1 MRKIF
6 LLALLLCMLFI
17 GAVAEAAQITDV
29 KWGVDRNNVLR
40 LVVDI
45 TDSAGYNVQ
54 LEGAKLRLTVNA
66 KAAGQIPKLKKIKST
81 LADELRVVDGGS
93 YTEIHLPLNQHIT
106 NSDYKAFVLKQ
117 DPKTGRPFRVV
128 LDVTAGKT
136 TSTSGTST
144 MKPASASVAA
154 SKAAAST
161 NGSASSGSVVSS
173 RPVVGSRPVKAAA
186 AESNQPVV
194 SKPATSSTVVTTKK
208 LGSNAES
215 SVAIPK
221 AGTVVSTQK
230 PGSEQVKSSV
240 SLPSG
245 KIATGKDNKD
255 NKDDKDKNKDVE
267 GKGSKVKVIT
277 TTTGKATT
285 KAKVDE
291 PIALKSKTK
300 FRTGGGIKGKII
312 TLDPG
317 HGGSDPG
324 AIGASGLKEKQIT
337 LEISMRVK
345 ELLEKEGAKVYMTR
359 TTDVDVYGPN
369 ASDRAELQ
377 ARVNVA
383 EKHNSDLFLSLH
395 INSSVNKNVGGFS
408 SYYYPKTDN
417 DLKIAKAIQ
426 DKFAK
431 NFGVDN
437 LGVRQANF
445 YVVKRCSM
453 PATLLEMCFISNAR
467 EEKLMKGKWFQKKTA
482 RLIMEGVK
490 NYFD

>member
-1 MRKIF
+1 MRKLF
-6 LLALLLCMLFI
+6 LLALTVCMLLVT
-17 GAVAEAAQITDV
+17 AVAQAAQITDV
-29 KWGVDRNNVLR
+29 KWGVDKSNVLR

-45 TDSAGYNVQ
+45 TDTAGYSVE
-54 LEGAKLRLTVNA
+54 LAGSKLKLTVNA
-66 KAAGQIPKLKKIKST
+66 KAAGQVPKVKKIKST

-93 YTEIHLPLNQHIT
+93 FTEVHLPLNRQIAS
-106 NSDYKAFVLKQ
+106 SDYRAFVLKK
-117 DPKTGRPFRVV
+117 DPQTGRPFRVV
-128 LDVTAGKT
+128 LDITADKT
-136 TSTSGTST
+136 TGVVNN
-144 MKPASASVAA
+144 SAGSS
-154 SKAAAST
+154 SKATTKPSTGTTGKSAATVSSGCT
-161 NGSASSGSVVSS
+161 NGGTAQVSNK
-173 RPVVGSRPVKAAA
+173 PVVGSRPVK
-186 AESNQPVV
+186 
-194 SKPATSSTVVTTKK
+194 
-208 LGSNAES
+208 
-215 SVAIPK
+215 SVAN
-221 AGTVVSTQK
+221 
-230 PGSEQVKSSV
+230 E
-240 SLPSG
+240 
-245 KIATGKDNKD
+245 
-255 NKDDKDKNKDVE
+255 
-267 GKGSKVKVIT
+267 
-277 TTTGKATT
+277 GKATT
-285 KAKVDE
+285 GTSEAKVVKVGSSSTSE
-291 PIALKSKTK
+291 PKVVKAGSSSTSEPKVVKVGSSSTSESKANVKTDKNSTATKEELPLAIKAKTK

-359 TTDVDVYGPN
+359 TTDKDVYGPN

-383 EKHNSDLFLSLH
+383 EKYNSDLFVSLH
-395 INSSVNKNVGGFS
+395 INSSVNKSVGGFS

-453 PATLLEMCFISNAR
+453 PATLLEMCFISNPK
-467 EEKLMKGKWFQKKTA
+467 EEKLMKSRWFQKKTA
-482 RLIMEGVK
+482 RLIVEGVE

>member
-1 MRKIF
+1 MRKLF
-6 LLALLLCMLFI
+6 LLALTVCMLL
-17 GAVAEAAQITDV
+17 GTAVAQAAQITDV
-29 KWGVDRNNVLR
+29 KWGVDKSNVLR

-45 TDSAGYNVQ
+45 TDTAGYSVE
-54 LEGAKLRLTVNA
+54 LAGSKLKLTVNA
-66 KAAGQIPKLKKIKST
+66 KAAGQVPKVKKIKST

-93 YTEIHLPLNQHIT
+93 FTEVHLPLNRQIAS
-106 NSDYKAFVLKQ
+106 SDYRAFVLKK
-117 DPKTGRPFRVV
+117 DPQTGRPFRVV
-128 LDVTAGKT
+128 LDITADKT
-136 TSTSGTST
+136 TGVVNNGAGSSSKATTKPSTGTTGKSAATVTSG
-144 MKPASASVAA
+144 
-154 SKAAAST
+154 ST
-161 NGSASSGSVVSS
+161 NGGTAQVSNK
-173 RPVVGSRPVKAAA
+173 PVVGSRPVKSAANEGKA
-186 AESNQPVV
+186 PTGTSEPKVV
-194 SKPATSSTVVTTKK
+194 KAGSSSTSESKVVKV
-208 LGSNAES
+208 GSSSTSES
-215 SVAIPK
+215 K
-221 AGTVVSTQK
+221 AN
-230 PGSEQVKSSV
+230 VK
-240 SLPSG
+240 
-245 KIATGKDNKD
+245 T
-255 NKDDKDKNKDVE
+255 DKNSTATKE
-267 GKGSKVKVIT
+267 ELPLAI
-277 TTTGKATT
+277 KA
-285 KAKVDE
+285 
-291 PIALKSKTK
+291 KTK

-337 LEISMRVK
+337 LEISLRVK

-359 TTDVDVYGPN
+359 TTDKDVYGPN

-383 EKHNSDLFLSLH
+383 EKYNSDLFISLH
-395 INSSVNKNVGGFS
+395 INSSVNKSVGGFS

-453 PATLLEMCFISNAR
+453 PATLLEMCFISNPK
-467 EEKLMKGKWFQKKTA
+467 EEKLMKSRWFQKKTA
-482 RLIMEGVK
+482 RLIVEGVE

>member
-6 LLALLLCMLFI
+6 LLALLMCMLLLT
-17 GAVAEAAQITDV
+17 AVAEAAQITDV
-29 KWGVDRNNVLR
+29 KWGVDKNNVLR

-45 TDSAGYNVQ
+45 TDAAGYDVK
-54 LEGAKLRLTVNA
+54 LEGAKLKLTVNA
-66 KAAGQIPKLKKIKST
+66 KAAGQIPKMKKIKST
-81 LADELRVVDGGS
+81 LADELRVVDGSS
-93 YTEIHLPLNQHIT
+93 YTEVHLPLNQQI
-106 NSDYKAFVLKQ
+106 NAGDYKAFVLKQ
-117 DPKTGRPFRVV
+117 DAKTGRPFRVV
-128 LDVTAGKT
+128 LDVWAAKTAAT
-136 TSTSGTST
+136 NN
-144 MKPASASVAA
+144 SA
-154 SKAAAST
+154 AAAST
-161 NGSASSGSVVSS
+161 GAAASKPVVSS
-173 RPVVGSRPVKAAA
+173 KPVVGSRPVKSAAS
-186 AESNQPVV
+186 ENYQPI
-194 SKPATSSTVVTTKK
+194 SKPVNEVKT
-208 LGSNAES
+208 
-215 SVAIPK
+215 P
-221 AGTVVSTQK
+221 VVSTQRPTSNTQVSTAQK
-230 PGSEQVKSSV
+230 PAAEVKAPVASAQK
-240 SLPSG
+240 PAATKASG
-245 KIATGKDNKD
+245 P
-255 NKDDKDKNKDVE
+255 
-267 GKGSKVKVIT
+267 KVIVIPKNN
-277 TTTGKATT
+277 GDNNKATSQKGGKVT
-285 KAKVDE
+285 TKSDKVELPLAIKAK
-291 PIALKSKTK
+291 SK
-300 FRTGGGIKGKII
+300 FRTGGGIKDKII

-345 ELLEKEGAKVYMTR
+345 ELLEKEGANVYMTR
-359 TTDVDVYGPN
+359 TTDKDVYAPN

-395 INSSVNKNVGGFS
+395 INSSVNKSVGGFS

-453 PATLLEMCFISNAR
+453 PATLLEMCFISNPK
-467 EEKLMKGKWFQKKTA
+467 EEKLMKSKWFQKKTA
-482 RLIMEGVK
+482 RLIVEGVK

>member
-1 MRKIF
+1 MCM
-6 LLALLLCMLFI
+6 LLLT
-17 GAVAEAAQITDV
+17 AVAEAAQITDV
-29 KWGVDRNNVLR
+29 KWGVDKNNVLR

-45 TDSAGYNVQ
+45 TDAAGYDVK
-54 LEGAKLRLTVNA
+54 LEGAKLKLTVNA
-66 KAAGQIPKLKKIKST
+66 KAAGQIPKMKKIKST

-93 YTEIHLPLNQHIT
+93 YTEVHLPLNQQI
-106 NSDYKAFVLKQ
+106 NAGNYKAFVLKQ
-117 DPKTGRPFRVV
+117 DAKTGRPFRVV
-128 LDVTAGKT
+128 LDVWAAKTAAT
-136 TSTSGTST
+136 NN
-144 MKPASASVAA
+144 SA
-154 SKAAAST
+154 AAAST
-161 NGSASSGSVVSS
+161 GAAASKPVVSS
-173 RPVVGSRPVKAAA
+173 KPVVGSRPVKSAAS
-186 AESNQPVV
+186 ENYQPI
-194 SKPATSSTVVTTKK
+194 SKPVNEVKT
-208 LGSNAES
+208 
-215 SVAIPK
+215 P
-221 AGTVVSTQK
+221 VVSTQRPTSNAQVATTQK
-230 PGSEQVKSSV
+230 PAAEVKAPVASAQK
-240 SLPSG
+240 PAATKASG
-245 KIATGKDNKD
+245 PKVIVIPKNNGDNNKATSQ
-255 NKDDKDKNKDVE
+255 
-267 GKGSKVKVIT
+267 KGSKV
-277 TTTGKATT
+277 TT
-285 KAKVDE
+285 KSDKEELPLAIKAK
-291 PIALKSKTK
+291 SK
-300 FRTGGGIKGKII
+300 FRTGGGIKDKII

-359 TTDVDVYGPN
+359 TTDKDVYAPN

-395 INSSVNKNVGGFS
+395 INSSVNKSVGGFS

-417 DLKIAKAIQ
+417 DLKIAKTIQ

-453 PATLLEMCFISNAR
+453 PATLLEMCFISNPK
-467 EEKLMKGKWFQKKTA
+467 EEKLMKSKWFQKKTA
-482 RLIMEGVK
+482 RLIVEGVK

>member
-6 LLALLLCMLFI
+6 LLALLMCMLLLT
-17 GAVAEAAQITDV
+17 AVAEAAQITDV
-29 KWGVDRNNVLR
+29 KWGVDKNNVLR

-45 TDSAGYNVQ
+45 TDAAGYDVK
-54 LEGAKLRLTVNA
+54 LEGAKLKLTVNA
-66 KAAGQIPKLKKIKST
+66 KAAGQIPKMKKIKST
-81 LADELRVVDGGS
+81 LADELRVVDGSS
-93 YTEIHLPLNQHIT
+93 YTEVHLPLNQQI
-106 NSDYKAFVLKQ
+106 NAGDYKAFVLKQ
-117 DPKTGRPFRVV
+117 DAKTGRPFRVV
-128 LDVTAGKT
+128 LDVWAAKTAAT
-136 TSTSGTST
+136 NN
-144 MKPASASVAA
+144 SAAAARTGAAA
-154 SKAAAST
+154 SKP
-161 NGSASSGSVVSS
+161 VVSS
-173 RPVVGSRPVKAAA
+173 EPVVGSRPVKSAAS
-186 AESNQPVV
+186 ENYQPI
-194 SKPATSSTVVTTKK
+194 SKPVNEVKT
-208 LGSNAES
+208 
-215 SVAIPK
+215 P
-221 AGTVVSTQK
+221 VVSTQRPTSNTQVSTAQK
-230 PGSEQVKSSV
+230 PAAEVKAPVASAQK
-240 SLPSG
+240 PAATKASG
-245 KIATGKDNKD
+245 P
-255 NKDDKDKNKDVE
+255 
-267 GKGSKVKVIT
+267 KVIVIPKNN
-277 TTTGKATT
+277 GDNNKATSQKGGKVT
-285 KAKVDE
+285 TKSDKVELPLAIKAK
-291 PIALKSKTK
+291 SK
-300 FRTGGGIKGKII
+300 FRTGGGIKDKII

-345 ELLEKEGAKVYMTR
+345 ELLEKEGAKVFMTR
-359 TTDVDVYGPN
+359 TTDKDVYAPN

-395 INSSVNKNVGGFS
+395 INSSVNKSVGGFS

-453 PATLLEMCFISNAR
+453 PATLLEMCFISNPK
-467 EEKLMKGKWFQKKTA
+467 EEKLMKSKWFQKKTA
-482 RLIMEGVK
+482 RLIVEGVK

>member
-6 LLALLLCMLFI
+6 LLALLMCMLLLT
-17 GAVAEAAQITDV
+17 AVAEAAQITDV
-29 KWGVDRNNVLR
+29 KWGVDKNNVLR

-45 TDSAGYNVQ
+45 TDAAGYDVK
-54 LEGAKLRLTVNA
+54 LEGAKLKLTVNA
-66 KAAGQIPKLKKIKST
+66 KAAGQIPKMKKIKST

-93 YTEIHLPLNQHIT
+93 YTEVHLPLNQQI
-106 NSDYKAFVLKQ
+106 NAGDYKAFVLKQ
-117 DPKTGRPFRVV
+117 DAKTGRPFRVV
-128 LDVTAGKT
+128 LDVWAAKTAAT
-136 TSTSGTST
+136 NN
-144 MKPASASVAA
+144 SA
-154 SKAAAST
+154 AAAST
-161 NGSASSGSVVSS
+161 GAAASKPVVSS
-173 RPVVGSRPVKAAA
+173 KPVVGSRPVKSAAS
-186 AESNQPVV
+186 ENYQPI
-194 SKPATSSTVVTTKK
+194 SKPVNEVKT
-208 LGSNAES
+208 
-215 SVAIPK
+215 P
-221 AGTVVSTQK
+221 VVSTQRPTSNAQVATTQK
-230 PGSEQVKSSV
+230 PAAEVKAPVASAQK
-240 SLPSG
+240 PATTKASG
-245 KIATGKDNKD
+245 PKVIVIPKNNGDNNKATSQ
-255 NKDDKDKNKDVE
+255 
-267 GKGSKVKVIT
+267 KGSKV
-277 TTTGKATT
+277 TT
-285 KAKVDE
+285 KSDKEELPLAIKAK
-291 PIALKSKTK
+291 SK
-300 FRTGGGIKGKII
+300 FRTGGGIKDKII

-345 ELLEKEGAKVYMTR
+345 ELLEKEGANVYMPR
-359 TTDVDVYGPN
+359 TTDKDVYAPN

-395 INSSVNKNVGGFS
+395 INSSVNKSVGGFS

-453 PATLLEMCFISNAR
+453 PATLLEMCFISNPK
-467 EEKLMKGKWFQKKTA
+467 EEKLMKSKWFQKKTA
-482 RLIMEGVK
+482 LLIVEGVK

>member
-6 LLALLLCMLFI
+6 LLALLMCMLLLT
-17 GAVAEAAQITDV
+17 AVAEAAQITDV
-29 KWGVDRNNVLR
+29 KWGVDKNNVLR

-45 TDSAGYNVQ
+45 TDAAGYDVK
-54 LEGAKLRLTVNA
+54 LEGAKLKLTVNA
-66 KAAGQIPKLKKIKST
+66 KAAGQIPKMKKIKST
-81 LADELRVVDGGS
+81 LADELRVVDGSS
-93 YTEIHLPLNQHIT
+93 YTEVHLPLNQQI
-106 NSDYKAFVLKQ
+106 NAGDYKAFVLKQ
-117 DPKTGRPFRVV
+117 DAKTGRPFRVV
-128 LDVTAGKT
+128 LDVWAAKTAAT
-136 TSTSGTST
+136 NN
-144 MKPASASVAA
+144 SA
-154 SKAAAST
+154 AAAST
-161 NGSASSGSVVSS
+161 GAAASKPVVSS
-173 RPVVGSRPVKAAA
+173 KPVVGSRPVKSAAS
-186 AESNQPVV
+186 ENYQPI
-194 SKPATSSTVVTTKK
+194 SKPVNEVKT
-208 LGSNAES
+208 
-215 SVAIPK
+215 P
-221 AGTVVSTQK
+221 VVSTQRPTSNAQVATTQK
-230 PGSEQVKSSV
+230 PAAEVKAPVASAQK
-240 SLPSG
+240 PAATKASG
-245 KIATGKDNKD
+245 PKVIVIPKNNGDNNKATSQ
-255 NKDDKDKNKDVE
+255 
-267 GKGSKVKVIT
+267 KGSKV
-277 TTTGKATT
+277 TT
-285 KAKVDE
+285 KSDKEELPLAIKAK
-291 PIALKSKTK
+291 SK
-300 FRTGGGIKGKII
+300 FRTGGGIKDKII

-345 ELLEKEGAKVYMTR
+345 ELLEKEGANVYMTR
-359 TTDVDVYGPN
+359 TTDKDVYAPN

-395 INSSVNKNVGGFS
+395 INSSVNKSVGGFS

-453 PATLLEMCFISNAR
+453 PATLLEMCFISNPK
-467 EEKLMKGKWFQKKTA
+467 EEKLMKSKWFQKKTA
-482 RLIMEGVK
+482 RLIVEGVK

>member
-1 MRKIF
+1 MRKLF
-6 LLALLLCMLFI
+6 LLALTVCMLLVT
-17 GAVAEAAQITDV
+17 AVAQAAQITDV
-29 KWGVDRNNVLR
+29 KWGVDKSNVLR

-45 TDSAGYNVQ
+45 TDTAGYSVE
-54 LEGAKLRLTVNA
+54 LAGSKLKLTVSA
-66 KAAGQIPKLKKIKST
+66 KAAGQVPKVKKIKST

-93 YTEIHLPLNQHIT
+93 FTEVHLPLNRQIAS
-106 NSDYKAFVLKQ
+106 SDYRAFVLKK
-117 DPKTGRPFRVV
+117 DPQTGRPFRVV
-128 LDVTAGKT
+128 LDITADKT
-136 TSTSGTST
+136 TGVVNNSAGSSSKATTKPSTGTT
-144 MKPASASVAA
+144 GKSVATV
-154 SKAAAST
+154 SSGRT
-161 NGSASSGSVVSS
+161 NGGTAQVSNK
-173 RPVVGSRPVKAAA
+173 PVVGSRPVKSSANEGKAPTGTS
-186 AESNQPVV
+186 EPKVV
-194 SKPATSSTVVTTKK
+194 KAGSSSTSESKVV
-208 LGSNAES
+208 
-215 SVAIPK
+215 K
-221 AGTVVSTQK
+221 AGSSSTSEPKVVKVGSSST
-230 PGSEQVKSSV
+230 SESKANVK
-240 SLPSG
+240 
-245 KIATGKDNKD
+245 A
-255 NKDDKDKNKDVE
+255 DKNSTATKE
-267 GKGSKVKVIT
+267 ELPLAI
-277 TTTGKATT
+277 KA
-285 KAKVDE
+285 
-291 PIALKSKTK
+291 KTK

-359 TTDVDVYGPN
+359 TTDKDVYGPN

-383 EKHNSDLFLSLH
+383 EKYNSDLFISLH
-395 INSSVNKNVGGFS
+395 INSSVNKSVGGFS

-453 PATLLEMCFISNAR
+453 PATLLEMCFISNPK
-467 EEKLMKGKWFQKKTA
+467 EEKLMKSRWFQKKTA
-482 RLIMEGVK
+482 RLIVEGVE

>member
-6 LLALLLCMLFI
+6 LLALLMCMLLLT
-17 GAVAEAAQITDV
+17 AVAEAAQITDV
-29 KWGVDRNNVLR
+29 KWGVDKNNVLR

-45 TDSAGYNVQ
+45 TDAAGYDVK
-54 LEGAKLRLTVNA
+54 LEGAKLKLTVNA
-66 KAAGQIPKLKKIKST
+66 KAAGQIPKMKKIKSM

-93 YTEIHLPLNQHIT
+93 YTEVHLPLNQQI
-106 NSDYKAFVLKQ
+106 NAGDYKAFVLKQ
-117 DPKTGRPFRVV
+117 DAKTGRPFRVV
-128 LDVTAGKT
+128 LDVWAAKTAAT
-136 TSTSGTST
+136 NN
-144 MKPASASVAA
+144 SA
-154 SKAAAST
+154 AAAST
-161 NGSASSGSVVSS
+161 GAAASKPVVSS
-173 RPVVGSRPVKAAA
+173 KPVVGSRPVKSAAS
-186 AESNQPVV
+186 ENYQPI
-194 SKPATSSTVVTTKK
+194 SKPVNEVKT
-208 LGSNAES
+208 
-215 SVAIPK
+215 P
-221 AGTVVSTQK
+221 VVSTQRPTSNTQVSTAQK
-230 PGSEQVKSSV
+230 PAAEVKAPVASAQK
-240 SLPSG
+240 PAATKASG
-245 KIATGKDNKD
+245 P
-255 NKDDKDKNKDVE
+255 
-267 GKGSKVKVIT
+267 KVIVIPKNN
-277 TTTGKATT
+277 GDNNKATSQKGGKVT
-285 KAKVDE
+285 TKSDKVELPLAIKAK
-291 PIALKSKTK
+291 SK
-300 FRTGGGIKGKII
+300 FRTGGGIKDKII

-345 ELLEKEGAKVYMTR
+345 ELLEKEGAKVFMTR
-359 TTDVDVYGPN
+359 TTDKDVYAPN

-395 INSSVNKNVGGFS
+395 INSSVNKSVGGFS

-453 PATLLEMCFISNAR
+453 PATLLEMCFISNPK
-467 EEKLMKGKWFQKKTA
+467 EEKLMKSKWFQKKTA
-482 RLIMEGVK
+482 RLIVEGVK

>member
-6 LLALLLCMLFI
+6 LLALLMCMLLLT
-17 GAVAEAAQITDV
+17 AVAEAAQITDV
-29 KWGVDRNNVLR
+29 KWGVDKNNVLR

-45 TDSAGYNVQ
+45 TDAAGYDVK
-54 LEGAKLRLTVNA
+54 LEGAKLKLTVNA
-66 KAAGQIPKLKKIKST
+66 KAAGQIPKMKKIKST

-93 YTEIHLPLNQHIT
+93 YTEVHLPLNQQI
-106 NSDYKAFVLKQ
+106 NAGDYKAFVLKQ
-117 DPKTGRPFRVV
+117 DAKTGRPFRVV
-128 LDVTAGKT
+128 LDVWAAKTAAT
-136 TSTSGTST
+136 NN
-144 MKPASASVAA
+144 SA
-154 SKAAAST
+154 AAAST
-161 NGSASSGSVVSS
+161 GAAASKPVVSS
-173 RPVVGSRPVKAAA
+173 KPVVGSRPVKSAAS
-186 AESNQPVV
+186 ENYQPI
-194 SKPATSSTVVTTKK
+194 SKPVNEVKT
-208 LGSNAES
+208 
-215 SVAIPK
+215 P
-221 AGTVVSTQK
+221 VVSTQRPTSNAQVATAQK
-230 PGSEQVKSSV
+230 PAAEVKAPVASAQK
-240 SLPSG
+240 PATTKASG
-245 KIATGKDNKD
+245 PKVIVIPKNNGDNNKATSQ
-255 NKDDKDKNKDVE
+255 
-267 GKGSKVKVIT
+267 KGSKV
-277 TTTGKATT
+277 TT
-285 KAKVDE
+285 KSDKEELPLAIKAK
-291 PIALKSKTK
+291 SK
-300 FRTGGGIKGKII
+300 FRTGGGIKDKII

-345 ELLEKEGAKVYMTR
+345 ELLEKEGAKVFMTR
-359 TTDVDVYGPN
+359 TTDKDVYAPN

-395 INSSVNKNVGGFS
+395 INSSVNKSVGGFS

-417 DLKIAKAIQ
+417 DLKIAKTIQ

-453 PATLLEMCFISNAR
+453 PATLLEMCFISNPK
-467 EEKLMKGKWFQKKTA
+467 EEKLMKSKWFQKKTA
-482 RLIMEGVK
+482 RLIVEGVK

>member
-6 LLALLLCMLFI
+6 LLALLMCMLLLT
-17 GAVAEAAQITDV
+17 AVAEAAQITDV
-29 KWGVDRNNVLR
+29 KWGVDKNNVLR

-45 TDSAGYNVQ
+45 TDAAGYDVK
-54 LEGAKLRLTVNA
+54 LEGAKLKLTVNA
-66 KAAGQIPKLKKIKST
+66 KAAGQIPKMKKIKST

-93 YTEIHLPLNQHIT
+93 YTEVHLPLNQQI
-106 NSDYKAFVLKQ
+106 NAGDYKAFVLKQ
-117 DPKTGRPFRVV
+117 DAKTGRPFRVV
-128 LDVTAGKT
+128 LDVWAAKTAAT
-136 TSTSGTST
+136 NN
-144 MKPASASVAA
+144 SA
-154 SKAAAST
+154 AAAST
-161 NGSASSGSVVSS
+161 GAAASKPVVSS
-173 RPVVGSRPVKAAA
+173 KPVVGSRPVKSAAS
-186 AESNQPVV
+186 ENYQPI
-194 SKPATSSTVVTTKK
+194 SKPVNEVKT
-208 LGSNAES
+208 
-215 SVAIPK
+215 P
-221 AGTVVSTQK
+221 VVSTQRPTSNAQVATTQK
-230 PGSEQVKSSV
+230 PAAEVKAPVASAQK
-240 SLPSG
+240 PAATKASG
-245 KIATGKDNKD
+245 P
-255 NKDDKDKNKDVE
+255 
-267 GKGSKVKVIT
+267 KVIVIPKNN
-277 TTTGKATT
+277 GDNNKATSQKGGKVT
-285 KAKVDE
+285 TKSDKEELPLAIKAK
-291 PIALKSKTK
+291 SK
-300 FRTGGGIKGKII
+300 FRTGGGIKDKII

-345 ELLEKEGAKVYMTR
+345 ELLEKEGAKVFMTR
-359 TTDVDVYGPN
+359 TTDKDVYAPN

-395 INSSVNKNVGGFS
+395 INSSVNKSVGGFS

-453 PATLLEMCFISNAR
+453 PATLLEMCFISNPK
-467 EEKLMKGKWFQKKTA
+467 EEKLMKSKWFQKKTA
-482 RLIMEGVK
+482 RLIVEGVK

>member
-6 LLALLLCMLFI
+6 LLALLMCMLLLTS
-17 GAVAEAAQITDV
+17 VAEAAQITDV
-29 KWGVDRNNVLR
+29 KWGVDKNNVLR

-45 TDSAGYNVQ
+45 TDAAGYDVK
-54 LEGAKLRLTVNA
+54 LEGAKLKLTVNA
-66 KAAGQIPKLKKIKST
+66 KAAGQIPKMKKIKST
-81 LADELRVVDGGS
+81 LADELRVVDGSS
-93 YTEIHLPLNQHIT
+93 YTEVHLPLNQQI
-106 NSDYKAFVLKQ
+106 NAGDYKAFVLKQ
-117 DPKTGRPFRVV
+117 DAKTGRPFRVV
-128 LDVTAGKT
+128 LDVWAAKTAAT
-136 TSTSGTST
+136 NN
-144 MKPASASVAA
+144 SA
-154 SKAAAST
+154 AAAST
-161 NGSASSGSVVSS
+161 GAAASKPVVSS
-173 RPVVGSRPVKAAA
+173 KPVVGSRPVKSAAS
-186 AESNQPVV
+186 ENYQPI
-194 SKPATSSTVVTTKK
+194 SKPVNEVKT
-208 LGSNAES
+208 
-215 SVAIPK
+215 P
-221 AGTVVSTQK
+221 VVSTQRPTSNTQVSTAQK
-230 PGSEQVKSSV
+230 PAAEVKAPVASAQK
-240 SLPSG
+240 PAATKASG
-245 KIATGKDNKD
+245 P
-255 NKDDKDKNKDVE
+255 
-267 GKGSKVKVIT
+267 KVIVIPKNN
-277 TTTGKATT
+277 GDNNKATSQKGGKVT
-285 KAKVDE
+285 TKSDKVELPLAIKAK
-291 PIALKSKTK
+291 SK
-300 FRTGGGIKGKII
+300 FRTGGGIKDKII

-345 ELLEKEGAKVYMTR
+345 ELLEKEGAKVFMTR
-359 TTDVDVYGPN
+359 TTDKDVYAPN

-395 INSSVNKNVGGFS
+395 INSSVNKSVGGFS

-453 PATLLEMCFISNAR
+453 PATLLEMCFISNPK
-467 EEKLMKGKWFQKKTA
+467 EEKLMKSKWFQKKTA
-482 RLIMEGVK
+482 RLIVEGVK

>member
-6 LLALLLCMLFI
+6 LLALLMCMLLLT
-17 GAVAEAAQITDV
+17 AVAEAAQITDV
-29 KWGVDRNNVLR
+29 KWGVDKNNVLR

-45 TDSAGYNVQ
+45 TDAAGYDVK
-54 LEGAKLRLTVNA
+54 LEGEKLKLTVNA
-66 KAAGQIPKLKKIKST
+66 KAAGQVPKMKKIKST
-81 LADELRVVDGGS
+81 LADELRVVDGSS
-93 YTEIHLPLNQHIT
+93 YTEVHLPLNQQI
-106 NSDYKAFVLKQ
+106 NAGDYKAFVLKQ
-117 DPKTGRPFRVV
+117 DAKTGRPFRVV
-128 LDVTAGKT
+128 LDVWAAKTAAT
-136 TSTSGTST
+136 NN
-144 MKPASASVAA
+144 SA
-154 SKAAAST
+154 AAAST
-161 NGSASSGSVVSS
+161 GAAASKPVVSS
-173 RPVVGSRPVKAAA
+173 KPVVGSRPVKSAAS
-186 AESNQPVV
+186 ENYQPI
-194 SKPATSSTVVTTKK
+194 SKPVNEVKT
-208 LGSNAES
+208 
-215 SVAIPK
+215 P
-221 AGTVVSTQK
+221 VVSTQRPTSNAQVATTQK
-230 PGSEQVKSSV
+230 PAAEVKAPVASAQK
-240 SLPSG
+240 PAATKASG
-245 KIATGKDNKD
+245 PKVIVIPKNNGDNNKATSQ
-255 NKDDKDKNKDVE
+255 
-267 GKGSKVKVIT
+267 KGSKV
-277 TTTGKATT
+277 TT
-285 KAKVDE
+285 KSDKEELPLAIKAK
-291 PIALKSKTK
+291 SK
-300 FRTGGGIKGKII
+300 FRTGGGIKDKII

-345 ELLEKEGAKVYMTR
+345 ELLEKEGAKVFMTR
-359 TTDVDVYGPN
+359 TTDKDVYAPN

-395 INSSVNKNVGGFS
+395 INSSVNKSVGGFS

-453 PATLLEMCFISNAR
+453 PATLLEMCFISNPK
-467 EEKLMKGKWFQKKTA
+467 EEKLMKSKWFQKKTA
-482 RLIMEGVK
+482 RLIVEGVK

>member
-6 LLALLLCMLFI
+6 LLALLMCMLLLT
-17 GAVAEAAQITDV
+17 AVAEAAQITDV
-29 KWGVDRNNVLR
+29 KWGVDKNNVLR

-45 TDSAGYNVQ
+45 TDAAGYDVK
-54 LEGAKLRLTVNA
+54 LEGAKLKLTVNA
-66 KAAGQIPKLKKIKST
+66 KAAGQIPKMKKIKST

-93 YTEIHLPLNQHIT
+93 YTEVHLPLNQQI
-106 NSDYKAFVLKQ
+106 NAGDYKAFVLKQ
-117 DPKTGRPFRVV
+117 DAKTGRPFRVV
-128 LDVTAGKT
+128 LDVWAAKTAAT
-136 TSTSGTST
+136 NN
-144 MKPASASVAA
+144 SA
-154 SKAAAST
+154 AAAST
-161 NGSASSGSVVSS
+161 GAAASKPVVSS
-173 RPVVGSRPVKAAA
+173 KPVVGSRPVKSAAS
-186 AESNQPVV
+186 ENYQPI
-194 SKPATSSTVVTTKK
+194 SKPVNEVKT
-208 LGSNAES
+208 
-215 SVAIPK
+215 P
-221 AGTVVSTQK
+221 VVSTQRPTSNTQVSTAQK
-230 PGSEQVKSSV
+230 PAAEVKAPVASAQK
-240 SLPSG
+240 PAATKASG
-245 KIATGKDNKD
+245 P
-255 NKDDKDKNKDVE
+255 
-267 GKGSKVKVIT
+267 KVIVIPKNN
-277 TTTGKATT
+277 GDNNKATSQKGGKVT
-285 KAKVDE
+285 TKSDKVELPLAIKAK
-291 PIALKSKTK
+291 SK
-300 FRTGGGIKGKII
+300 FRTGGGIKDKII

-345 ELLEKEGAKVYMTR
+345 ELLEKEGAKVFMTR
-359 TTDVDVYGPN
+359 TTDKDVYAPN

-395 INSSVNKNVGGFS
+395 INSSVNKSVGGFS

-453 PATLLEMCFISNAR
+453 PATLLEMCFISNPK
-467 EEKLMKGKWFQKKTA
+467 EEKLMKSKWFQKKTA
-482 RLIMEGVK
+482 RLSVEGVK

>member
-1 MRKIF
+1 MRKLF
-6 LLALLLCMLFI
+6 LLALTVCMLLVT
-17 GAVAEAAQITDV
+17 AVAQAAQITDV
-29 KWGVDRNNVLR
+29 KWGVDKSNVLR

-45 TDSAGYNVQ
+45 TDTAGYSVE
-54 LEGAKLRLTVNA
+54 LAGSKLKLTVNA
-66 KAAGQIPKLKKIKST
+66 KAAGQVPKVKKIKST

-93 YTEIHLPLNQHIT
+93 FTEVHLPLNRQIA
-106 NSDYKAFVLKQ
+106 SRDYRAFVLKK
-117 DPKTGRPFRVV
+117 DPQTGRPFRVV
-128 LDVTAGKT
+128 LDITADKT
-136 TSTSGTST
+136 TGVVNNGAVSSSKATTKPSTGTTGKSAATVTSG
-144 MKPASASVAA
+144 
-154 SKAAAST
+154 ST
-161 NGSASSGSVVSS
+161 NGGTAQVSNK
-173 RPVVGSRPVKAAA
+173 PVVGSRPVKSAAN
-186 AESNQPVV
+186 E
-194 SKPATSSTVVTTKK
+194 
-208 LGSNAES
+208 
-215 SVAIPK
+215 
-221 AGTVVSTQK
+221 
-230 PGSEQVKSSV
+230 
-240 SLPSG
+240 
-245 KIATGKDNKD
+245 
-255 NKDDKDKNKDVE
+255 
-267 GKGSKVKVIT
+267 
-277 TTTGKATT
+277 GKATT
-285 KAKVDE
+285 GTSEAKVVKAGSSSTSE
-291 PIALKSKTK
+291 PKVVKVGSSSTSESKANVKADKNSTATKEELPLAIKAKTK

-337 LEISMRVK
+337 LEISLRVK

-359 TTDVDVYGPN
+359 TTDKDVYGPN

-383 EKHNSDLFLSLH
+383 EKYNSDLFVSLH
-395 INSSVNKNVGGFS
+395 INSSVNKSVGGFS

-453 PATLLEMCFISNAR
+453 PATLLEMCFISNPK
-467 EEKLMKGKWFQKKTA
+467 EEKLMKSRWFQKKTA
-482 RLIMEGVK
+482 RLIVEGVE

>member
-6 LLALLLCMLFI
+6 LLALLMCMLLLT
-17 GAVAEAAQITDV
+17 AVAEAAQITDV
-29 KWGVDRNNVLR
+29 KWGVDKNNVLR

-45 TDSAGYNVQ
+45 TDAAGYDVK
-54 LEGAKLRLTVNA
+54 LEGAKLKLTVNA
-66 KAAGQIPKLKKIKST
+66 KAAGQVPKMKKIKSM

-93 YTEIHLPLNQHIT
+93 YTEVHLPLNQQI
-106 NSDYKAFVLKQ
+106 NAGDYKAFVLKQ
-117 DPKTGRPFRVV
+117 DAKTGRPFRVV
-128 LDVTAGKT
+128 LDVWAAKTAAT
-136 TSTSGTST
+136 NN
-144 MKPASASVAA
+144 SA
-154 SKAAAST
+154 AAAST
-161 NGSASSGSVVSS
+161 GAAASKPVVSS
-173 RPVVGSRPVKAAA
+173 KPVVGSRPVKSAAS
-186 AESNQPVV
+186 ENYQPI
-194 SKPATSSTVVTTKK
+194 SKPVNEVKT
-208 LGSNAES
+208 
-215 SVAIPK
+215 P
-221 AGTVVSTQK
+221 VVSTQRPTSNAQVATTQK
-230 PGSEQVKSSV
+230 PAAEVKAPVASAQK
-240 SLPSG
+240 PAATKASG
-245 KIATGKDNKD
+245 P
-255 NKDDKDKNKDVE
+255 
-267 GKGSKVKVIT
+267 KVIVIPKNN
-277 TTTGKATT
+277 GDNNKATSQKGGKVT
-285 KAKVDE
+285 TKSDKEELPLAIKAK
-291 PIALKSKTK
+291 SK
-300 FRTGGGIKGKII
+300 FRTGGGIKDKII

-345 ELLEKEGAKVYMTR
+345 ELLEKEGANVYMTR
-359 TTDVDVYGPN
+359 TTDKDVYAPN

-395 INSSVNKNVGGFS
+395 INSSVNKSVGGFS

-453 PATLLEMCFISNAR
+453 PATLLEMCFISNPK
-467 EEKLMKGKWFQKKTA
+467 EEKLMKSKWFQKKTA
-482 RLIMEGVK
+482 RLIVEGVK

>member
-6 LLALLLCMLFI
+6 LLALLMCMLLLT
-17 GAVAEAAQITDV
+17 AVAEAAQITDV
-29 KWGVDRNNVLR
+29 KWGVDKNNVLR

-45 TDSAGYNVQ
+45 TDAAGYDVK
-54 LEGAKLRLTVNA
+54 LEGAKLKLTVNA
-66 KAAGQIPKLKKIKST
+66 KAAGQVPKMKKIKST
-81 LADELRVVDGGS
+81 LADELRVVDGSS
-93 YTEIHLPLNQHIT
+93 YTEVHLPLNQQI
-106 NSDYKAFVLKQ
+106 NAGDYKAFVLKQ
-117 DPKTGRPFRVV
+117 DAKTGRPFRVV
-128 LDVTAGKT
+128 LDVWAAKTAAT
-136 TSTSGTST
+136 NN
-144 MKPASASVAA
+144 SA
-154 SKAAAST
+154 AAAST
-161 NGSASSGSVVSS
+161 GAAASKPVVSS
-173 RPVVGSRPVKAAA
+173 KPVVGSRPVKSAAS
-186 AESNQPVV
+186 ENYQPI
-194 SKPATSSTVVTTKK
+194 SKPVNEVKT
-208 LGSNAES
+208 
-215 SVAIPK
+215 P
-221 AGTVVSTQK
+221 VVSTQRPTSNAQVATTQK
-230 PGSEQVKSSV
+230 PAAEVKAPVASAQK
-240 SLPSG
+240 PAATKASG
-245 KIATGKDNKD
+245 P
-255 NKDDKDKNKDVE
+255 
-267 GKGSKVKVIT
+267 KVIVIPKNN
-277 TTTGKATT
+277 GDNNKATSQKGGKVT
-285 KAKVDE
+285 TKSDKEELPLAIKAK
-291 PIALKSKTK
+291 SK
-300 FRTGGGIKGKII
+300 FRTGGGIKDKII

-345 ELLEKEGAKVYMTR
+345 ELLEKEGAKVFMTR
-359 TTDVDVYGPN
+359 TTDKDVYAPN

-395 INSSVNKNVGGFS
+395 INSSVNKSVGGFS

-453 PATLLEMCFISNAR
+453 PATLLEMCFISNPK
-467 EEKLMKGKWFQKKTA
+467 EEKLMKSKWFQKKTA
-482 RLIMEGVK
+482 RLIVEGVK

>member
-1 MRKIF
+1 MRKLF
-6 LLALLLCMLFI
+6 LLALTVCMLLVT
-17 GAVAEAAQITDV
+17 AVAQAAQITDV
-29 KWGVDRNNVLR
+29 KWGVDKSNVLR

-45 TDSAGYNVQ
+45 TDTAGYSVE
-54 LEGAKLRLTVNA
+54 LAGSKLKLTVSA
-66 KAAGQIPKLKKIKST
+66 KAAGQVPKVKKIKST

-93 YTEIHLPLNQHIT
+93 FTEVHLPLNRQIA
-106 NSDYKAFVLKQ
+106 SRDYRAFVLKK
-117 DPKTGRPFRVV
+117 DPQTGRPFRVV
-128 LDVTAGKT
+128 LDITADKT
-136 TSTSGTST
+136 TGVVNNGAVSSSKATTKPSTGTTGKSAATVTSG
-144 MKPASASVAA
+144 
-154 SKAAAST
+154 ST
-161 NGSASSGSVVSS
+161 NGGTAQVSNK
-173 RPVVGSRPVKAAA
+173 PVVGSRPVKSAAN
-186 AESNQPVV
+186 E
-194 SKPATSSTVVTTKK
+194 
-208 LGSNAES
+208 
-215 SVAIPK
+215 
-221 AGTVVSTQK
+221 
-230 PGSEQVKSSV
+230 
-240 SLPSG
+240 
-245 KIATGKDNKD
+245 
-255 NKDDKDKNKDVE
+255 
-267 GKGSKVKVIT
+267 
-277 TTTGKATT
+277 GKATT
-285 KAKVDE
+285 GTSEAKVVKAGSSSTSE
-291 PIALKSKTK
+291 PKVVKVGSSSTSESKANVKADKNSTATKEELPLAIKAKTK

-359 TTDVDVYGPN
+359 TTDKDVYGPN

-383 EKHNSDLFLSLH
+383 EKYNSDLFISLH
-395 INSSVNKNVGGFS
+395 INSSVNKSVGGFS

-453 PATLLEMCFISNAR
+453 PATLLEMCFISNPK
-467 EEKLMKGKWFQKKTA
+467 EEKLMKSRWFQKKTA
-482 RLIMEGVK
+482 RLIVEGVE

>member
-6 LLALLLCMLFI
+6 LLALLMCMLLLT
-17 GAVAEAAQITDV
+17 AVAEAAQITDV
-29 KWGVDRNNVLR
+29 KWGVDKNNVLR

-45 TDSAGYNVQ
+45 TDAAGYDVK
-54 LEGAKLRLTVNA
+54 LEGAKLKLTVNA
-66 KAAGQIPKLKKIKST
+66 KAAGQIPKMKKIKSM

-93 YTEIHLPLNQHIT
+93 YTEVHLPLNQEI
-106 NSDYKAFVLKQ
+106 NAGDYKAFVLKQ
-117 DPKTGRPFRVV
+117 DAKTGRPFRVV
-128 LDVTAGKT
+128 LDVWAAKTAAT
-136 TSTSGTST
+136 NN
-144 MKPASASVAA
+144 SA
-154 SKAAAST
+154 AAAST
-161 NGSASSGSVVSS
+161 GAAASKPVVSS
-173 RPVVGSRPVKAAA
+173 KPVVGSRHVKSAAS
-186 AESNQPVV
+186 ENYQPI
-194 SKPATSSTVVTTKK
+194 SKPVNEVKT
-208 LGSNAES
+208 
-215 SVAIPK
+215 P
-221 AGTVVSTQK
+221 VVSTQRPTSNTQVATAQK
-230 PGSEQVKSSV
+230 PAAEVKAPVASV
-240 SLPSG
+240 QKPAATKASG
-245 KIATGKDNKD
+245 PKVIVIPKNNGDNNKATGQKG
-255 NKDDKDKNKDVE
+255 
-267 GKGSKVKVIT
+267 GKV
-277 TTTGKATT
+277 TT
-285 KAKVDE
+285 KSDKEELPLAIKAK
-291 PIALKSKTK
+291 SK
-300 FRTGGGIKGKII
+300 FRTGGGIKDKII

-345 ELLEKEGAKVYMTR
+345 ELLEKEGAKVFMTR
-359 TTDVDVYGPN
+359 TTDKDVYAPN

-395 INSSVNKNVGGFS
+395 INSSVNKSVGGFS

-417 DLKIAKAIQ
+417 DLKIAKTIQ

-453 PATLLEMCFISNAR
+453 PATLLEMCFISNPK
-467 EEKLMKGKWFQKKTA
+467 EEKLMKSKWFQKKTA
-482 RLIMEGVK
+482 RLIVEGVK

>member
-6 LLALLLCMLFI
+6 LLALLMCMLLLT
-17 GAVAEAAQITDV
+17 AVAEAAQITDV
-29 KWGVDRNNVLR
+29 KWGVDKNNVLR

-45 TDSAGYNVQ
+45 TDAAGYDVK
-54 LEGAKLRLTVNA
+54 LEGAKLKLTVNA
-66 KAAGQIPKLKKIKST
+66 KAAGQIPKMKKIKST
-81 LADELRVVDGGS
+81 LADELRVVDGSS
-93 YTEIHLPLNQHIT
+93 YTEVHLPLNQQI
-106 NSDYKAFVLKQ
+106 NAGDYKAFVLKQ
-117 DPKTGRPFRVV
+117 DAKTGRPFRVV
-128 LDVTAGKT
+128 LDVWAAKTAAT
-136 TSTSGTST
+136 NN
-144 MKPASASVAA
+144 SA
-154 SKAAAST
+154 AAAST
-161 NGSASSGSVVSS
+161 GAAASKPVVSS
-173 RPVVGSRPVKAAA
+173 KPVVGSRPVKSAAS
-186 AESNQPVV
+186 ENYQPI
-194 SKPATSSTVVTTKK
+194 SKPVNEVKT
-208 LGSNAES
+208 
-215 SVAIPK
+215 P
-221 AGTVVSTQK
+221 VVSTQRPTSNTQVSTAQK
-230 PGSEQVKSSV
+230 PAAEVKAPVASAQK
-240 SLPSG
+240 PA
-245 KIATGKDNKD
+245 ATKA
-255 NKDDKDKNKDVE
+255 
-267 GKGSKVKVIT
+267 SAPKVIVIPKNN
-277 TTTGKATT
+277 GDNNKATSQKGGKVT
-285 KAKVDE
+285 TKSDKVELPLAIKAK
-291 PIALKSKTK
+291 SK
-300 FRTGGGIKGKII
+300 FRTGGGIKDKII

-345 ELLEKEGAKVYMTR
+345 ELLEKEGAKVFMTR
-359 TTDVDVYGPN
+359 TTDKDVYAPN

-395 INSSVNKNVGGFS
+395 INSSVNKSVGGFS

-453 PATLLEMCFISNAR
+453 PATLLEMCFISNPK
-467 EEKLMKGKWFQKKTA
+467 EEKLMKSKWFQKKTA
-482 RLIMEGVK
+482 RLIVEGVK

>member
-1 MRKIF
+1 MRKLF
-6 LLALLLCMLFI
+6 LLALTVCMLL
-17 GAVAEAAQITDV
+17 GTAVAQAAQITDV
-29 KWGVDRNNVLR
+29 KWGVDKSNVLR

-45 TDSAGYNVQ
+45 TDTAGYSVE
-54 LEGAKLRLTVNA
+54 LAGSKLKLTVNA
-66 KAAGQIPKLKKIKST
+66 KAAGQVPKVKKIKST

-93 YTEIHLPLNQHIT
+93 FTEVHLPLNRQIAS
-106 NSDYKAFVLKQ
+106 SDYRAFVLKK
-117 DPKTGRPFRVV
+117 DPQTGRPFRVV
-128 LDVTAGKT
+128 LDITADKT
-136 TSTSGTST
+136 TGVVNNGAGSSSKATTKPSTGTTGKSAATVTSG
-144 MKPASASVAA
+144 
-154 SKAAAST
+154 ST
-161 NGSASSGSVVSS
+161 NGGTAQVSNK
-173 RPVVGSRPVKAAA
+173 PVVGSRPVKSAANEGKA
-186 AESNQPVV
+186 PTGTSEAKVV
-194 SKPATSSTVVTTKK
+194 KAGSSST
-208 LGSNAES
+208 SES
-215 SVAIPK
+215 K
-221 AGTVVSTQK
+221 AN
-230 PGSEQVKSSV
+230 VK
-240 SLPSG
+240 
-245 KIATGKDNKD
+245 T
-255 NKDDKDKNKDVE
+255 DKNSTATKE
-267 GKGSKVKVIT
+267 ELPLAI
-277 TTTGKATT
+277 KA
-285 KAKVDE
+285 
-291 PIALKSKTK
+291 KTK

-359 TTDVDVYGPN
+359 TTDKDVYGPN

-383 EKHNSDLFLSLH
+383 EKYNSDLFVSLH
-395 INSSVNKNVGGFS
+395 INSSVNKSVGGFS

-453 PATLLEMCFISNAR
+453 PATLLEMCFISNPK
-467 EEKLMKGKWFQKKTA
+467 EEKLMKSRWFQKKTA
-482 RLIMEGVK
+482 RLIVEGVE

>member
-6 LLALLLCMLFI
+6 LLALLMCMLLLT
-17 GAVAEAAQITDV
+17 AVAEAAQITDV
-29 KWGVDRNNVLR
+29 KWGVDKNNVLR

-45 TDSAGYNVQ
+45 TDAAGYDVK
-54 LEGAKLRLTVNA
+54 LEGAKLKLTVNA
-66 KAAGQIPKLKKIKST
+66 KAAGQIPKMKKIKST

-93 YTEIHLPLNQHIT
+93 YTEVHLPLNQQI
-106 NSDYKAFVLKQ
+106 NAGDYKAFVLKQ
-117 DPKTGRPFRVV
+117 DAKTGRPFRVV
-128 LDVTAGKT
+128 LDVWAAKTAAT
-136 TSTSGTST
+136 NN
-144 MKPASASVAA
+144 SA
-154 SKAAAST
+154 AAAST
-161 NGSASSGSVVSS
+161 GAAASKPVVSS
-173 RPVVGSRPVKAAA
+173 KPVVGSRPVKSAAS
-186 AESNQPVV
+186 ENYQPI
-194 SKPATSSTVVTTKK
+194 SKPVNEVKT
-208 LGSNAES
+208 
-215 SVAIPK
+215 P
-221 AGTVVSTQK
+221 VVSTQRPTSNAQVSTAQK
-230 PGSEQVKSSV
+230 PAAEVKAPVASAQK
-240 SLPSG
+240 P
-245 KIATGKDNKD
+245 
-255 NKDDKDKNKDVE
+255 
-267 GKGSKVKVIT
+267 
-277 TTTGKATT
+277 ATT
-285 KAKVDE
+285 KASGPKVIVIPKNNGDNNK
-291 PIALKSKTK
+291 ATSQKGGKVTTKSDKEELPLAIKAKSK
-300 FRTGGGIKGKII
+300 FRTGGGIKDKII

-345 ELLEKEGAKVYMTR
+345 ELLEKEGAKVFMTR
-359 TTDVDVYGPN
+359 TTDKDVYAPN

-395 INSSVNKNVGGFS
+395 INSSVNKSVGGFS

-453 PATLLEMCFISNAR
+453 PATLLEMCFISNPK
-467 EEKLMKGKWFQKKTA
+467 EEKLMKSKWFQKKTA
-482 RLIMEGVK
+482 RLIVEGVK

>member
-6 LLALLLCMLFI
+6 LLALLMCMLLLT
-17 GAVAEAAQITDV
+17 AVAEAAQITDV
-29 KWGVDRNNVLR
+29 KWGVDKNNVLR

-45 TDSAGYNVQ
+45 TDAAGYDVK
-54 LEGAKLRLTVNA
+54 LEGAKLKLTVNA
-66 KAAGQIPKLKKIKST
+66 KAAGQIPKMKKIKST

-93 YTEIHLPLNQHIT
+93 YTEVHLPLNQQI
-106 NSDYKAFVLKQ
+106 NAGDYKAFVLKQ
-117 DPKTGRPFRVV
+117 DAKTGRPFRVV
-128 LDVTAGKT
+128 LDVWAAKTAAT
-136 TSTSGTST
+136 NN
-144 MKPASASVAA
+144 SA
-154 SKAAAST
+154 AAAST
-161 NGSASSGSVVSS
+161 GAAASKPVVSS
-173 RPVVGSRPVKAAA
+173 KPVVGSRPVKSAAS
-186 AESNQPVV
+186 ENYQPI
-194 SKPATSSTVVTTKK
+194 SKPVNEVKT
-208 LGSNAES
+208 
-215 SVAIPK
+215 P
-221 AGTVVSTQK
+221 VVSTQRPTSNAQVATAQK
-230 PGSEQVKSSV
+230 PAAEVKAPVASAQK
-240 SLPSG
+240 PA
-245 KIATGKDNKD
+245 ATKASAPKVIVIPKNNGDN
-255 NKDDKDKNKDVE
+255 NKATSQ
-267 GKGSKVKVIT
+267 KGSKV
-277 TTTGKATT
+277 TT
-285 KAKVDE
+285 KSDKEELPLAIKAK
-291 PIALKSKTK
+291 SK
-300 FRTGGGIKGKII
+300 FRTGGGIKDKII

-359 TTDVDVYGPN
+359 TTDKDVYAAN

-395 INSSVNKNVGGFS
+395 INSSVNKSVGGFS

-453 PATLLEMCFISNAR
+453 PATLLEMCFISNPK
-467 EEKLMKGKWFQKKTA
+467 EEKLMKSKWFQKKTA
-482 RLIMEGVK
+482 RLIVEGVK

>member
-6 LLALLLCMLFI
+6 LLALLMCILLLT
-17 GAVAEAAQITDV
+17 AVAEAAQITDV
-29 KWGVDRNNVLR
+29 KWGVDKNNVLR

-45 TDSAGYNVQ
+45 TDAAGYDVK
-54 LEGAKLRLTVNA
+54 LEGAKLKLTVNA
-66 KAAGQIPKLKKIKST
+66 KAAGQIPKMKKIKST
-81 LADELRVVDGGS
+81 LADELRVVDGSS
-93 YTEIHLPLNQHIT
+93 YTEVHLPLNQQI
-106 NSDYKAFVLKQ
+106 NAGDYKAFVLKQ
-117 DPKTGRPFRVV
+117 DAKTGRPFRVV
-128 LDVTAGKT
+128 LDVWAAKTAAT
-136 TSTSGTST
+136 NN
-144 MKPASASVAA
+144 SA
-154 SKAAAST
+154 AAAST
-161 NGSASSGSVVSS
+161 GAAASKPVVSS
-173 RPVVGSRPVKAAA
+173 KPVVGSRPVKSAAS
-186 AESNQPVV
+186 ENYQPI
-194 SKPATSSTVVTTKK
+194 SKPVNEVKT
-208 LGSNAES
+208 
-215 SVAIPK
+215 P
-221 AGTVVSTQK
+221 VVSTQRPTSNTQVSTAQK
-230 PGSEQVKSSV
+230 PAAEVKAPVASAQK
-240 SLPSG
+240 PAATKASG
-245 KIATGKDNKD
+245 P
-255 NKDDKDKNKDVE
+255 
-267 GKGSKVKVIT
+267 KVIVIPKNN
-277 TTTGKATT
+277 GDNNKATSQKGGKVT
-285 KAKVDE
+285 TKSDKIELPLAIKAK
-291 PIALKSKTK
+291 SK
-300 FRTGGGIKGKII
+300 FRTGGGIKDKII

-345 ELLEKEGAKVYMTR
+345 ELLEKEGAKVFMTR
-359 TTDVDVYGPN
+359 TTDKDVYAPN

-395 INSSVNKNVGGFS
+395 INSSVNKSVGGFS

-453 PATLLEMCFISNAR
+453 PATLLEMCFISNPK
-467 EEKLMKGKWFQKKTA
+467 EEKLMKSKWFQKKTA
-482 RLIMEGVK
+482 RLIVEGVK

>member
-6 LLALLLCMLFI
+6 LLALLMCMLLLT
-17 GAVAEAAQITDV
+17 AVAEAAQITDV
-29 KWGVDRNNVLR
+29 KWGVDKNNVLR

-45 TDSAGYNVQ
+45 TDAAGYDVK
-54 LEGAKLRLTVNA
+54 LEGAKLKLTVNA
-66 KAAGQIPKLKKIKST
+66 KAAGQIPKMKKIKST
-81 LADELRVVDGGS
+81 LADELRVVDGSS
-93 YTEIHLPLNQHIT
+93 YTEVHLPLNQQI
-106 NSDYKAFVLKQ
+106 NAGDYKAFVLKQ
-117 DPKTGRPFRVV
+117 DAKTGRPFRVV
-128 LDVTAGKT
+128 LDVWAAKTAAT
-136 TSTSGTST
+136 NN
-144 MKPASASVAA
+144 SA
-154 SKAAAST
+154 AAAST
-161 NGSASSGSVVSS
+161 GAAASKPVVSS
-173 RPVVGSRPVKAAA
+173 KPVVGSRPVKSAAS
-186 AESNQPVV
+186 ENYQPI
-194 SKPATSSTVVTTKK
+194 SKPVNEVKT
-208 LGSNAES
+208 
-215 SVAIPK
+215 P
-221 AGTVVSTQK
+221 VVSTQRPTSNAQVATTQK
-230 PGSEQVKSSV
+230 PAAEVKAPVASAQK
-240 SLPSG
+240 PAATKASG
-245 KIATGKDNKD
+245 P
-255 NKDDKDKNKDVE
+255 
-267 GKGSKVKVIT
+267 KVIVIPKNN
-277 TTTGKATT
+277 GDNNKATSQKGGKVT
-285 KAKVDE
+285 TKSDKEELPLAIKAK
-291 PIALKSKTK
+291 SK
-300 FRTGGGIKGKII
+300 FRTGGGIKDKII

-359 TTDVDVYGPN
+359 TTDKDVYAPN

-395 INSSVNKNVGGFS
+395 INSSVNKSVGGFS

-453 PATLLEMCFISNAR
+453 PATLLEMCFISNPK
-467 EEKLMKGKWFQKKTA
+467 EEKLMKSKWFQKKTA
-482 RLIMEGVK
+482 RLIVEGVK

>member
-1 MRKIF
+1 MRKLF
-6 LLALLLCMLFI
+6 LLALTVCMLLVT
-17 GAVAEAAQITDV
+17 AVAQAAQITDV
-29 KWGVDRNNVLR
+29 KWGVDKSNVLR

-45 TDSAGYNVQ
+45 TDTAGYSVE
-54 LEGAKLRLTVNA
+54 LAGSKLKLTVNA
-66 KAAGQIPKLKKIKST
+66 KAAGQVPKVKKIKST

-93 YTEIHLPLNQHIT
+93 FTEVHLPLNRQIAS
-106 NSDYKAFVLKQ
+106 SDYRAFVLKK
-117 DPKTGRPFRVV
+117 DPQTGRPFRVV
-128 LDVTAGKT
+128 LDITADKT
-136 TSTSGTST
+136 TGVVNN
-144 MKPASASVAA
+144 SAGSS
-154 SKAAAST
+154 SKATTKPSTGTTGKSAATVSSGCT
-161 NGSASSGSVVSS
+161 NGGTAQVSNK
-173 RPVVGSRPVKAAA
+173 PVVGSRPVKSAANEGKA
-186 AESNQPVV
+186 PTGTSEPKVV
-194 SKPATSSTVVTTKK
+194 KAGSSSTGESKVV
-208 LGSNAES
+208 
-215 SVAIPK
+215 K
-221 AGTVVSTQK
+221 AGSSST
-230 PGSEQVKSSV
+230 SESKANVK
-240 SLPSG
+240 
-245 KIATGKDNKD
+245 T
-255 NKDDKDKNKDVE
+255 DKNSTATKE
-267 GKGSKVKVIT
+267 ELPLAI
-277 TTTGKATT
+277 KA
-285 KAKVDE
+285 
-291 PIALKSKTK
+291 KTK

-337 LEISMRVK
+337 LEISLRVK

-359 TTDVDVYGPN
+359 TTDKDVYGPN

-383 EKHNSDLFLSLH
+383 EKYNSDLFISLH
-395 INSSVNKNVGGFS
+395 INSSVNKSVGGFS

-453 PATLLEMCFISNAR
+453 PATLLEMCFISNPK
-467 EEKLMKGKWFQKKTA
+467 EEKLMKSRWFQKKTA
-482 RLIMEGVK
+482 RLIVEGVE